1 MLISSR
7 TVLVFVKVGGSIPG
21 PEAQRPR
28 KISENS
34 GRHLATAA
42 AGCRHRRA
50 TAGDALEMFE
60 AWAQA
65 TDEEEERSDTV
76 RRWWLR
82 RLDHGRRRRR
92 RSRVELGLRGFYAA
106 GHRGSIYISRAAG
119 IDRTF
124 PLIDEQAASLID
136 HAPRDVL
143 LAT

>member
-1 MLISSR
+1 MDAYRQTLDRRTNCLTIVHIREARMMLISSR

-65 TDEEEERSDTV
+65 TD
-76 RRWWLR
+76 
-82 RLDHGRRRRR
+82 
-92 RSRVELGLRGFYAA
+92 
-106 GHRGSIYISRAAG
+106 
-119 IDRTF
+119 
-124 PLIDEQAASLID
+124 
-136 HAPRDVL
+136 
-143 LAT
+143 